1 MKERG
6 GGMILLWSKREDRE
20 APVHE
25 GSVTDSSAHLSEL
38 ILFSPK

>member
-1 MKERG
+1 MKENG

-20 APVHE
+20 ASVHE
-25 GSVTDSSAHLSEL
+25 GTVADSSTHLSEL